1 MTDRINQLKKILEA
15 DPDDPFCLYGIA
27 FEYHKQRDFE
37 TAVQYYDRALRAD
50 PDYLYAYYHK
60 AKALEMMGELD
71 TARSTLVEGLARAEK
86 LQDKKATSEL
96 TDFLDSL
103 KGD

>member
-1 MTDRINQLKKILEA
+1 MTDRIDQLKKILDT

-27 FEYHKQRDFE
+27 FEYHKQREFE
-37 TAVQYYDRALRAD
+37 TAVRYYDQVILAD

-60 AKALEMMGELD
+60 AKALEMMGEID
-71 TARSTLVEGLARAEK
+71 TAKTTLVDGLTRAEK
-86 LQDKKATSEL
+86 LRDEKATSEL
-96 TDFLDSL
+96 SDFLDSL